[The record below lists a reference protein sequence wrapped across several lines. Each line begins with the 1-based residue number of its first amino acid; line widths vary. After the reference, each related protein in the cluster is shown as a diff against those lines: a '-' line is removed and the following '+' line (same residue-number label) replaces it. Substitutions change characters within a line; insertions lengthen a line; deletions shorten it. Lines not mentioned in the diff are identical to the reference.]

1 MKQSASFWG
10 GEFSEF
16 AVALVL
22 QPSASTAE
30 SVAQSQVARIAAPL
44 QLGLGQPP
52 KWQGHLLPDSMAWKF
67 PSAGMAN
74 LRFFCS
80 WPKKNFFSRGI
91 PLKANLIWA
100 ALFSVIAM
108 SGCGGGNDDSETSA
122 APATNEAPATPIAPV
137 TQTAETFAATSAAN
151 CPVGV
156 RTFSVTDSILAGAS
170 TSIQHETTTLSF
182 VTPRTAFTVKLC
194 VVQNAPSTEFP
205 ATPAALIPVLTGSP
219 QYAVLADG
227 QFDQLSNKQLTANFL
242 FPANAPEQYLNKKLV
257 AYTQD
262 GSGAWVKTVL
272 ATTQRPGKSPTPSD
286 MVNIEMV
293 ALITSP
299 GFYTVE

>member
-1 MKQSASFWG
+1 M
-10 GEFSEF
+10 
-16 AVALVL
+16 
-22 QPSASTAE
+22 
-30 SVAQSQVARIAAPL
+30 
-44 QLGLGQPP
+44 
-52 KWQGHLLPDSMAWKF
+52 WQGHLLPDQWRGNSRPQAWPICGLF
-67 PSAGMAN
+67 VRGP
-74 LRFFCS
+74 R
-80 WPKKNFFSRGI
+80 NFFSRGI

-108 SGCGGGNDDSETSA
+108 SGCGGGGNDDSETSA
-122 APATNEAPATPIAPV
+122 AQATNEAPATPIAPV

-194 VVQNAPSTEFP
+194 VVQNAPSIAFP

-219 QYAVLADG
+219 QYAILADG

-262 GSGAWVKTVL
+262 GSGAWVKAVL
-272 ATTQRPGKSPTPSD
+272 ATTQRPGKFPTASD